1 MLETR
6 MLENVEAIF
15 GFHVSHRVH
24 VGSMASRSNPVLA
37 ACRFFL
43 CYNQLERGSCNPS
56 LTLHRPNI
64 GSFKCDS

>member
-37 ACRFFL
+37 ACGFF
-43 CYNQLERGSCNPS
+43 YAIINWKGGHA
-56 LTLHRPNI
+56 TLP
-64 GSFKCDS
+64 